1 MRRYLKVL
9 LIMGDAED
17 TALTNGIL
25 NLETEMITKPFASK
39 PW

>member
-1 MRRYLKVL
+1 
-9 LIMGDAED
+9 MGDAED

-25 NLETEMITKPFASK
+25 KLEMGMITKPFTSK